1 MYFNSAAKLILA
13 FISRIIS
20 IEIVKIE
27 KEITYYPEFSFI
39 SYPGNNFTLFC
50 VPEY

>member
-1 MYFNSAAKLILA
+1 MFFIFAAKLIIAL
-13 FISRIIS
+13 FGSIIF
-20 IEIVKIE
+20 IEIAKIE
-27 KEITYYPEFSFI
+27 KEITYHTEISCI